1 MLRSCLLL
9 AVVSTS
15 VLATS
20 PSFAQ
25 RQTQGMQYQQTQGTP
40 EDQKACSKDAT
51 RFCRQVLGDDMQVL
65 ACFQQNR
72 PKLSRSC
79 QAVLQ
84 KYGQ

>member
-1 MLRSCLLL
+1 MLRSALLL
-9 AVVSTS
+9 AVVATS
-15 VLATS
+15 VVAAS

-25 RQTQGMQYQQTQGTP
+25 RQSQGVQYQQSQGTP
-40 EDQKACSKDAT
+40 DDQKACSKDAT
-51 RFCRQVLGDDMQVL
+51 RFCRQVLGDDFAVL

-72 PKLSRSC
+72 AKLSRSC